1 MIPGN
6 KNFSRIFRNDL
17 YIFQD
22 EMSIEINKA
31 RSLVNYGGEQQALL
45 VSRQRERER
54 TLKEIQLRRETGSWS
69 SRFTFREVFRT
80 RKWSHRLICAVER
93 VPRR

>member
-54 TLKEIQLRRETGSWS
+54 GRLRKYNCVEKQGVGKDGVQETAH
-69 SRFTFREVFRT
+69 RFF
-80 RKWSHRLICAVER
+80 SH
-93 VPRR
+93 